1 MSTTRQN
8 GSLQWPPTPTP
19 RHKGRL
25 RRLFTKSIRTGRM
38 KQRAKRD
45 TPLFPPPAAST
56 GPSNA
61 VALATTT
68 PSSSPF
74 SCNPFLPGFPSCLPP
89 HPSLG

>member
-1 MSTTRQN
+1 MSTARQN

-45 TPLFPPPAAST
+45 TPLS
-56 GPSNA
+56 S
-61 VALATTT
+61 L
-68 PSSSPF
+68 PSSLHWPQQCRCLGNHNPLQF
-74 SCNPFLPGFPSCLPP
+74 PFLL
-89 HPSLG
+89 